1 MWKWSN
7 FDSNNVFPIGLKSL
21 LEPPTNNPVIHRWR
35 IRSGVFPEPLEL
47 LTRCGKYGFLILR
60 EDFLVERIQASMFFW
75 DVWNKWL
82 KHVCIYI
89 YFYTY
94 IINKCWRTIF
104 AIEPWFFRL
113 QGLDIVSLNE
123 HILDIL
129 RKNQGVFPPLK
140 MTKQFFQRIGGWL
153 NVGYTTWGGYLQ
165 RDEVQYK
172 ILGPGIQPASQ
183 TPVPWTWQ
191 IEPVDWLWRW
201 NNRIF
206 RCEDLL
212 KWFFS
217 CVCVLMFGGEVFHWY
232 RSTFLIDRLNL
243 VNITWT

>member
-1 MWKWSN
+1 MIQFWLEWCFSN
-7 FDSNNVFPIGLKSL
+7 RVKITIETTNQQSSNSSMTNSLRCFSGTVGASDALWEVWFLDSQ
-21 LEPPTNNPVIHRWR
+21 R
-35 IRSGVFPEPLEL
+35 
-47 LTRCGKYGFLILR
+47 GFFGR
-60 EDFLVERIQASMFFW
+60 EDSGIYVFFGMSETG
-75 DVWNKWL
+75 DWNMY
-82 KHVCIYI
+82 VYIYI
-89 YFYTY
+89 FIYTY

-165 RDEVQYK
+165 WDEVQYK

-201 NNRIF
+201 NNWIF